1 MKRETPIIALT
12 PGEPAGIGPDLAI
25 RLARHQQT
33 TEPLFRLV
41 LIADP
46 ELLHQRA
53 SALGIN
59 MDLPIWSSNTDSS
72 VTVLPVKTTTTVTPG
87 VLNANNSPYVI
98 DTLKQAVD
106 GCQNGSF
113 DALVTGPVH
122 KGIINAA
129 GIPFTGHTEFLAE
142 QCGVDNVVMMLVT
155 ETANASLRV
164 GRSRRTRGH
173 QDPASRDIYARSLGA
188 NASLRVA
195 LVTTHLPLAEVSAAI
210 TQNKLEQSIRILN
223 AELSS
228 RFGIEK
234 PRILVCG
241 LNPHAGES
249 GYLGREEID
258 ILIPVIERLK
268 DQGLNVSGPAPADTV
283 FTPPMLQQADAVLA
297 MYHDQGLPVLKHAGF
312 GQAVNVTLGLPIIRT
327 SVDHGTALERAG
339 TGDIDNGSLDA
350 AIHLACELATK

>member
-1 MKRETPIIALT
+1 MKREAPIIALT

-25 RLARHQQT
+25 RLVQHQLT
-33 TEPLFRLV
+33 NEPPFRLV
-41 LIADP
+41 LVADP
-46 ELLHQRA
+46 ELLCQRA

-59 MDLPIWSSNTDSS
+59 TDLPIWSSGTATPAS
-72 VTVLPVKTTTTVTPG
+72 VLPVKTKVAVTPG
-87 VLNANNSPYVI
+87 VLDVNNSPYVI
-98 DTLKQAVD
+98 NTLKQAID
-106 GCQNGSF
+106 GCKNGSF

-142 QCGVDNVVMMLVT
+142 QCGVDNIVMMLVT
-155 ETANASLRV
+155 ETADV
-164 GRSRRTRGH
+164 
-173 QDPASRDIYARSLGA
+173 
-188 NASLRVA
+188 SLRVA
-195 LVTTHLPLAEVSAAI
+195 LVTTHLPLADVSAAI
-210 TQNKLEQSIRILN
+210 TQDRLEQSIRILN
-223 AELSS
+223 AELKN

-258 ILIPVIERLK
+258 TLVPVIERLK
-268 DQGLNVSGPAPADTV
+268 DQGLNLSGPVPADTA
-283 FTPPMLQQADAVLA
+283 FTPPVLRQTDVVLA
-297 MYHDQGLPVLKHAGF
+297 MYHDQGLPVLKHVGF

-339 TGDIDNGSLDA
+339 TGDVDSGSMDT
-350 AIHLACELATK
+350 AIRLACELAMK